1 MIKRCIERA
10 ARTGAFGL
18 SACLLLA
25 AAQAPA
31 QSETIEFNASI
42 WFPDAHPLTKFG
54 YLDWAQDVE
63 TASGGTLKPKVFT
76 GTVLLP
82 PAAHLSGVTDGIAQV
97 AYHAGTFTP
106 KDLPRDNVLAQLGFV
121 YSDYF
126 VATFAITDMNMTD
139 PEMLDQWRKHGVVYG
154 GGYATVPYRLFCT
167 TKVVTLAD
175 IKGKKLRMPGAA
187 HSDWAKSV
195 GAVPVNV
202 PSSEMYNGLEKGQ
215 LDCASNGANEL
226 KTRSLWEVSKQ
237 ATMVELGVYWAGY
250 QYGFNNEFWQSLSPE
265 QRRTLL
271 DTIAA
276 AIVRTGIG
284 YQAAADET
292 VREAPS
298 HGVTLHEPAADLTQ
312 SIQDFARAAR
322 ANAIS
327 LGKEEFGLADPAA
340 LISRFEQRI
349 EKWERLLA
357 GIDRK
362 DEAALTAL
370 LKAELYD
377 KVDVG
382 SYGLN

>member
-1 MIKRCIERA
+1 MPGFRTI
-10 ARTGAFGL
+10 AR
-18 SACLLLA
+18 
-25 AAQAPA
+25 P
-31 QSETIEFNASI
+31 IASI

-106 KDLPRDNVLAQLGFV
+106 KDLPKDNVLTQLGFV
-121 YSDYF
+121 Y
-126 VATFAITDMNMTD
+126 
-139 PEMLDQWRKHGVVYG
+139 
-154 GGYATVPYRLFCT
+154 
-167 TKVVTLAD
+167 
-175 IKGKKLRMPGAA
+175 
-187 HSDWAKSV
+187 SDWAKSV

-202 PSSEMYNGLEKGQ
+202 PSSEMYSGLEKGQ

-250 QYGFNNEFWQSLSPE
+250 QYGFNNEFWRSLSPE

-298 HGVTLHEPAADLTQ
+298 HGVTLHEPAADLAQ
-312 SIQDFARAAR
+312 SIRDFASAAR
-322 ANAIS
+322 ANAIN
-327 LGKEEFGLADPAA
+327 LGKEKFGLENPDA

-357 GIDRK
+357 GIDRT
-362 DEAALTAL
+362 DEAELTAL

-377 KVDVG
+377 KIDVD